1 MKLQNEIAPEQKSQM
16 KSEDTLTHAVS
27 SLVTPLYKSLL
38 WIRLF
43 AACLIF
49 YGALS
54 TVTGVAVLVAWV
66 PMWIGVLLFLTSRSI
81 SIAYKKNDHQ
91 ALVQMISRLKTIFT
105 ILGFSSVALIIAS
118 IYLVKYAIENSLL

>member
-1 MKLQNEIAPEQKSQM
+1 ME
-16 KSEDTLTHAVS
+16 SEHTLTLHIN

-54 TVTGVAVLVAWV
+54 TVTGVGVLVAWI

-81 SIAYKKNDHQ
+81 SRAYRDSDEQ
-91 ALVQMISRLKTIFT
+91 AFVQMISRLKTIFT
-105 ILGFSSVALIIAS
+105 ILGICSVALIIAS
-118 IYLVKYAIENSLL
+118 IYLMKYAIENSLL

>member
-1 MKLQNEIAPEQKSQM
+1 MTLQNELQSEEKSKM
-16 KSEDTLTHAVS
+16 ESEHTLTLNIN
-27 SLVTPLYKSLL
+27 SLVTPLYKSRV

-54 TVTGVAVLVAWV
+54 TVTGVAVLVAWI

-81 SIAYKKNDHQ
+81 TRAYRESDEK
-91 ALVQMISRLKTIFT
+91 AFMQMISRLKTIFT

-118 IYLVKYAIENSLL
+118 IYFVKYAIEKSLF